1 MLVSV
6 SLGCCL
12 DGLVGAILLRAA
24 MIVVLNC
31 FCLIVQAVS
40 QICRA
45 IDIVGSSLTSRV
57 SS

>member
-24 MIVVLNC
+24 MIVVLDC
-31 FCLIVQAVS
+31 FCLIVQGGS
-40 QICRA
+40 QLVKQL
-45 IDIVGSSLTSRV
+45 VGSSLRV